1 MSRYS
6 AYVKQKMNKF
16 RSPWREPEMKQIGE
30 AIMATLACGPFIHC
44 YNIWDVHGAKLRRR
58 GSTN

>member
-6 AYVKQKMNKF
+6 VYVKRIMNKF
-16 RSPWREPEMKQIGE
+16 RSPWREPEIKQIGE
-30 AIMATLACGPFIHC
+30 AIMATLACGPFFHR
-44 YNIWDVHGAKLRRR
+44 YNIWDVRGAKPRRR